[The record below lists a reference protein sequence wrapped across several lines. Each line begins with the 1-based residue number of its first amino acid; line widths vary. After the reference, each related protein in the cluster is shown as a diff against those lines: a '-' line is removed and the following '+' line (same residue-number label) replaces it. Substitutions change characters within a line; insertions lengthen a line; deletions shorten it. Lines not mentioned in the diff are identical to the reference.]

1 VNIVAAPLAGAIFD
15 AVGAHWLY
23 LLSAGGYVIGALSLC
38 FTKHER
44 QVGKQEIVITRE
56 KTT

>member
-1 VNIVAAPLAGAIFD
+1 MNIVAAPLAGAIFD
-15 AVGAHWLY
+15 AVGAHSLY
-23 LLSAGGYVIGALSLC
+23 LLSAGGYVIGALSLR
-38 FTKHER
+38 FTKHES